1 MRKLFAGLAIA
12 ASTIL
17 LAAGTAQAAPTP
29 PLAVPDG
36 FFSGIPPELINP
48 AGSLPGSNDF
58 SCKPTA
64 EHPEPVILVHGTGG
78 GQQTNWGKYAPL
90 LANEGYCVFALTYGG
105 VPGTPWPVS
114 AIGGMLPIEQSAQ
127 QFGQFVDRVLAATG
141 ASKVNVV
148 GHSQGTWMP
157 SYYLKFLGGADKVD
171 KYVSLAPL
179 WKGVDALG
187 VSQLAPTVKRA
198 GLEQVQADTVEK
210 LCGAC
215 FQMAAGTDFMNKMN
229 EGGPYVPQ
237 VTYTNIMTR
246 YDEAVVPY
254 TAGFVEAP
262 NATNIVV
269 QDGCALDYAEHAGIA
284 ADPIAATHV
293 LNALDPANPRPVPCF
308 FVPPFTG

>member
-1 MRKLFAGLAIA
+1 MRKLFAGIVSAVSGA
-12 ASTIL
+12 L
-17 LAAGTAQAAPTP
+17 LISAGGTASAAPLP
-29 PLAVPDG
+29 VPDG
-36 FFSGIPPELINP
+36 FFAGILPELTNP

-78 GQQTNWGKYAPL
+78 GQQTNWGKYAPM
-90 LANEGYCVFALTYGG
+90 LANEGYCVFSLTYGN

-114 AIGGMLPIEQSAQ
+114 AIGGMRPMEESAR
-127 QFGQFVDRVLAATG
+127 QFGDFVDRVLASTG
-141 ASKVNVV
+141 AAKVNIV
-148 GHSQGTWMP
+148 GHSQGTLMP

-179 WKGVDALG
+179 WQGIATPGVAEMQAL
-187 VSQLAPTVKRA
+187 VKRL
-198 GLEQVQADTVEK
+198 GLEQAWEETVEK

-215 FQMAAGTDFMNKMN
+215 FQMAADSEFMTKLN

-246 YDEAVVPY
+246 YDEAIVPY
-254 TAGFVEAP
+254 TRGYVPAP

-269 QDGCALDYAEHAGIA
+269 QDGCALDFAEHAGIA

-293 LNALDPANPRPVPCF
+293 LNALDPAHPRPIPCF